1 MGEEIEFPKLVNAGE
16 LIEPYVDLWRM
27 VRNFDNYNQVWSK
40 TPVFKLDAELIEKEV
55 KQMNSKSIKL
65 NNRFNTSSSVN
76 RNDKSKKSPTLEG
89 PLKMLDSLTNQIK
102 DYFKLVPLIRVFSNP
117 GMKERHW
124 TQISEYTH
132 FPVNPDQ
139 NLNIRKLA
147 DIEEIFDKIPEM
159 EVISE
164 NAEKEFGIEKI
175 IRKMEDDWAPL
186 EAELKKWRD
195 TGTYIVSGS
204 SIDEMQ
210 QLLDDQIVKTQT
222 MKGSPYAKIF

>member
-1 MGEEIEFPKLVNAGE
+1 VTLEMGEEIEFPKLVNAGE

-65 NNRFNTSSSVN
+65 NNRFNTSSSVS

-159 EVISE
+159 ELVSE
-164 NAEKEFGIEKI
+164 NAEKEFGI
-175 IRKMEDDWAPL
+175 
-186 EAELKKWRD
+186 
-195 TGTYIVSGS
+195 
-204 SIDEMQ
+204 
-210 QLLDDQIVKTQT
+210 
-222 MKGSPYAKIF
+222 